1 MLIILVELTMMIILT
16 RLIMLIVPTLLIS
29 LTVPKV
35 IWPIRPIWWIVWLCW
50 YFWPAWSCWLC
61 KSCLHGRNV
70 FSCPNFQALS
80 YRAAFG
86 HIASPSIAWWYCSPP
101 SVSLVP
107 WQLGPLQQG
116 RLANDRGPAQI
127 ARLEDHT
134 RDGSLPI
141 LLEAKDPDI
150 DQPGKVQDTLVCVT
164 SFIRSVLRWQ

>member
-1 MLIILVELTMMIILT
+1 MTEMSSVVLIF
-16 RLIMLIVPTLLIS
+16 RLCLIDLLS
-29 LTVPKV
+29 
-35 IWPIRPIWWIVWLCW
+35 
-50 YFWPAWSCWLC
+50 A
-61 KSCLHGRNV
+61 
-70 FSCPNFQALS
+70 
-80 YRAAFG
+80 
-86 HIASPSIAWWYCSPP
+86 IASPSIAWWYCSPP
-101 SVSLVP
+101 SVSPAP

-164 SFIRSVLRWQ
+164 MTNMQLLALAGVS